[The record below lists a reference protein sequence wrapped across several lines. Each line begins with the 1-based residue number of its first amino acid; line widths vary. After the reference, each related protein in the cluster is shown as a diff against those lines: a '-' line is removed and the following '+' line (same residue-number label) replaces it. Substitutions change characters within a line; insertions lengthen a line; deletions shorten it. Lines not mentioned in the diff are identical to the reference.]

1 MSRDK
6 AKSGNWKGRL
16 GKSVTKRA
24 STFFEFFGRLMIVVI
39 ASIIVPVVVGYTAGD
54 KVSTI
59 EKVYLG
65 LLVFLV
71 SSMLQLNIEIALMK
85 KRDYADID
93 LWDVQGD
100 ADAGLANVRKSF
112 WEIVRRRN
120 ALYRDYFAQRIAQLE
135 SAIVEAAANNEELL
149 VDQDSDTTLLML
161 KEFSGEDEHII
172 RFIHYFSDNEFL
184 FDVHASHFFSEVARK
199 VESGDVKEVKRIFI
213 FNDAA
218 DLEDARSLK
227 LLQFHVHSRSFA
239 CKVMPSREFER
250 LKLDFRL
257 PLGTHDFGIY
267 GKWYVYCSK
276 ASVAHEVKGVFISA
290 EHAVQRFTN
299 FFESCWV
306 SQFAADPGVPSSP
319 EVGLQELFARSSV
332 SPNRPKDANQFTN
345 TLLPDSGP
353 GITEGS

>member
-6 AKSGNWKGRL
+6 PKSGNWKARFA
-16 GKSVTKRA
+16 KSVAKRA
-24 STFFEFFGRLMIVVI
+24 STFFEFVGRLMIIVI

-85 KRDYADID
+85 RRDYADIE

-120 ALYRDYFAQRIAQLE
+120 ALYRDYFAQRIAHLE
-135 SAIVEAAANNEELL
+135 STIVEAAANNEELL
-149 VDQDSDTTLLML
+149 VDQDSDTTNLML
-161 KEFSGEDEHII
+161 KEFAGEDDHII

-184 FDVHASHFFSEVARK
+184 FDVHASHFFTEVARK
-199 VESGDVKEVKRIFI
+199 VEGGDVKEVRRIFI
-213 FNDAA
+213 FNDSVE
-218 DLEDARSLK
+218 LEDTRSLK

-239 CKVMPSREFER
+239 CKVMASREFER

-290 EHAVQRFTN
+290 EPAVQRFTK

-306 SQFAADPGVPSSP
+306 SQFAADPSVPSSP
-319 EVGLQELFARSSV
+319 IVGIQELFARSPV
-332 SPNRPKDANQFTN
+332 SPNRPHDAKQPANSQ
-345 TLLPDSGP
+345 LPDTGQKANEDS
-353 GITEGS
+353 